1 MIVYGRNSVL
11 ELLRASPRDVR
22 RIMVSENFDVSAFPE
37 MRDGLEKFR
46 IRLER
51 LPKNALAG
59 VCGSPRH
66 QGVAAETADFSYCSV
81 EDILS
86 EAKSREE
93 RVFMVVL
100 DHVEDP
106 RNFGAV
112 ARTAD
117 FLGAH
122 GMVIPAD
129 RACEVTP
136 AVIRV
141 SSGAC
146 SGMKIAREKNLGRV
160 IDSLKKRGVWMVGAD
175 AGSPDALFECDLS
188 GLDVAVVIGNE
199 GRGMRSGTKRRCD
212 FVLSVPAAGK
222 VESLN
227 ASVAGG
233 IFLYEVYRQRLMAAS
248 S

>member
-37 MRDGLEKFR
+37 IRNGLEKFR

-66 QGVAAETADFSYCSV
+66 QGVAAETADFSYCPV
-81 EDILS
+81 DDILS
-86 EAKSREE
+86 EAKSRGE

-106 RNFGAV
+106 HNFGAV

-160 IDSLKKRGVWMVGAD
+160 IDSLKKRGVWIVGAD

-199 GRGMRSGTKRRCD
+199 GRGMRSSTKRRCD

-233 IFLYEVYRQRLMAAS
+233 IFLYEVYRQRLRAAS

>member
-1 MIVYGRNSVL
+1 MIVYGKNSVL
-11 ELLRASPRDVR
+11 ELLRASPRDVK

-66 QGVAAETADFSYCSV
+66 QGVAAETGDFSYCSV

-86 EAKSREE
+86 EAKSRGE

-106 RNFGAV
+106 HNFGAV

-129 RACEVTP
+129 RACGVTP

-175 AGSPDALFECDLS
+175 AGSPAALFECDLS

-199 GRGMRSGTKRRCD
+199 GRGMRSATRRRCD
-212 FVLSVPAAGK
+212 FALSVPAAGK

-233 IFLYEVYRQRLMAAS
+233 IFLYEVYRQRFMAAS

>member
-1 MIVYGRNSVL
+1 MIVYGKNSVL

-37 MRDGLEKFR
+37 MRNGLEKFR

-199 GRGMRSGTKRRCD
+199 AKGMRSGTKRRCD

>member
-1 MIVYGRNSVL
+1 MIIYGRNSVL

-37 MRDGLEKFR
+37 IRNGLEKFR

-59 VCGSPRH
+59 VCGSSRH
-66 QGVAAETADFSYCSV
+66 QGVAAETADFSYCPV
-81 EDILS
+81 DDILS
-86 EAKSREE
+86 EAKSRGE

-106 RNFGAV
+106 HNFGAV
-112 ARTAD
+112 VRTAD
-117 FLGAH
+117 FLGVH

-160 IDSLKKRGVWMVGAD
+160 IDSLKKRGVWIVGAD

-188 GLDVAVVIGNE
+188 GLDMAVVIGNE
-199 GRGMRSGTKRRCD
+199 GRGMRSSTKRRCD

>member
-22 RIMVSENFDVSAFPE
+22 KIMVSENFDVSAVPE
-37 MRDGLEKFR
+37 IRNGVEKFR
-46 IRLER
+46 VRLER
-51 LPKNALAG
+51 LSRNALANA
-59 VCGSPRH
+59 CGSPAH
-66 QGVAAETADFSYCSV
+66 QGIAAETADFSYCSV
-81 EDILS
+81 DDILS
-86 EAKSREE
+86 EAGSRGE
-93 RVFMVVL
+93 RVFMVIL
-100 DHVEDP
+100 DHVQDP
-106 RNFGAV
+106 HNFGAV

-122 GMVIPAD
+122 GIVIPSD

-160 IDSLKKRGVWMVGAD
+160 VDSLKKRGVWIVGTD
-175 AGSPDALFECDLS
+175 AASPDAVFERDL
-188 GLDVAVVIGNE
+188 GDLDVAVVIGNE
-199 GRGMRSGTKRRCD
+199 GRGMRSGTRRRCD

-222 VESLN
+222 VGSLN

-233 IFLYEVYRQRLMAAS
+233 IFLYEVYRQRRKAATA
-248 S
+248 

>member
-22 RIMVSENFDVSAFPE
+22 KIMVSENFDVSAFPE
-37 MRDGLEKFR
+37 IRNGLEKFR

-66 QGVAAETADFSYCSV
+66 QGVAAETADFSYCPV
-81 EDILS
+81 DDILS
-86 EAKSREE
+86 EAKSRGE

-106 RNFGAV
+106 HNFGAV

-160 IDSLKKRGVWMVGAD
+160 IDSLKKRGVWIVGAD

-199 GRGMRSGTKRRCD
+199 GRGMRSSTKRRCD

-233 IFLYEVYRQRLMAAS
+233 IFLYEVYRQRLRAAS

>member
-22 RIMVSENFDVSAFPE
+22 KIMVSENFDVSAFPE
-37 MRDGLEKFR
+37 IRNGLEKFR

-66 QGVAAETADFSYCSV
+66 QGVAAETADFSYCPV
-81 EDILS
+81 DDILS
-86 EAKSREE
+86 EAKSRGE

-160 IDSLKKRGVWMVGAD
+160 IDSLKKRGVWIVGAD

-199 GRGMRSGTKRRCD
+199 GRGMRSSTKRRCD

-233 IFLYEVYRQRLMAAS
+233 IFLYEVYRQRLRAAS

>member
-11 ELLRASPRDVR
+11 ELLRGSPRDVR
-22 RIMVSENFDVSAFPE
+22 KIMVSGNFDVHAFPE
-37 MRDGLEKFR
+37 IRNGLEKFR

-51 LPKNALAG
+51 LPKNALAN

-66 QGVAAETADFSYCSV
+66 QGIAAETADFSYCSV
-81 EDILS
+81 DDILS
-86 EAKSREE
+86 GARSAGE

-106 RNFGAV
+106 HNFGAV

-122 GMVIPAD
+122 GIVIPAD

-136 AVIRV
+136 AVIKV

-175 AGSPDALFECDLS
+175 AGSADALFECDLRD
-188 GLDVAVVIGNE
+188 LDVAVVIGNE
-199 GRGMRSGTKRRCD
+199 GRGMRSATKRRCD

-222 VESLN
+222 VGSLN

-233 IFLYEVYRQRLMAAS
+233 IFLYEVYRQRLKAAAP
-248 S
+248 

>member
-37 MRDGLEKFR
+37 IRNGLEKFR

-86 EAKSREE
+86 EAKSRGE

-141 SSGAC
+141 SAGAC

-160 IDSLKKRGVWMVGAD
+160 VDSLKKKGVWMVGAD